1 MTASTDKSH
10 TIILYAG
17 PEVPEP
23 QKLSA
28 LLELPIATTGR
39 ELEDVLRATSP
50 ATAVTVVPMSTGRD
64 LTSITQAAQA
74 LRWFRDQNPGSSVC
88 IAGPVVNDTYTIAQY
103 RKHIR
108 SLASQVD
115 GVIFLSQAVD
125 PFADAELVRRL
136 RLAQHNSEQ
145 VSVEV
150 AFDGTWPTL
159 DTTRNRLARLDCDSV
174 AVVRADFGVAGG
186 DQQALFSPGA
196 LSTAVRLAAETAEH
210 MLHHGDDGIAAALLA
225 DHEQG
230 FAHSHGD
237 EDHSHSHE
245 HGHAHGHSHHQ
256 HSHHHH

>member
-1 MTASTDKSH
+1 MTASTDNSH
-10 TIILYAG
+10 AIILYAG

-23 QKLSA
+23 QKLCA

-39 ELEDVLRATSP
+39 ELEDVLRATNSTT
-50 ATAVTVVPMSTGRD
+50 ATTITVVPMSTGRD

-88 IAGPVVNDTYTIAQY
+88 IAAPVVNDTYTIAQY

-108 SLASQVD
+108 ALAPQVD

-136 RLAQHNSEQ
+136 RLAQHYSEQ

-159 DTTRNRLARLDCDSV
+159 DTTRDRLARLDCDSV

-196 LSTAVRLAAETAEH
+196 LRTAVRLAAETAEH

-237 EDHSHSHE
+237 EDHSHSH
-245 HGHAHGHSHHQ
+245 GHSHHQ